1 MGYLHID
8 NLYKNQEI
16 LLFKECYALEKIHG
30 TSTHIK
36 WTNNGIPEHQSEL
49 KFFSG
54 GCNREHFI
62 SLFDENYLEKKF
74 KELNIPNVTI
84 FGEGYGGKQQGMRT
98 VYGEEL
104 KFIAFDVKI
113 DDMWLNVYDA
123 EKFVDSFD
131 DLEFVWYTRTSTEL
145 DALDILRDGESA
157 QALRNGMGIH
167 MPSTRIGEGIV
178 LRPLIELTRND
189 GKRIIAK
196 HKGAAFS
203 EIKKTRVVNRTDAQL
218 KVLAQVKDICADWVT
233 ENRLSNILS
242 HDPAPLELSQ
252 IPSIIGMMIEDVLRE
267 GKGEIVESKQLKQ
280 AISRETALMVK
291 RRVQKI

>member
-1 MGYLHID
+1 MGYLHIE

-16 LLFKECYALEKIHG
+16 LMFKECYALEKIHG
-30 TSTHIK
+30 TSTHIN
-36 WTNNGIPEHQSEL
+36 WNQFTGEV

-54 GCNREHFI
+54 GCNHEHFKSI
-62 SLFDENYLEKKF
+62 FDENYLEKKF
-74 KELNIPNVTI
+74 NELDIPNNVTI
-84 FGEGYGGKQQGMRT
+84 YGEGYGGKQQGMRT
-98 VYGEEL
+98 LYGEDL
-104 KFIAFDVKI
+104 KFVAFDVKI
-113 DDMWLNVYDA
+113 GDVWLNVYDA

-131 DLEFVWYTRTSTEL
+131 GLEFVWYTRTSTEL
-145 DALDILRDGESA
+145 DALDILRDATSA
-157 QALRNGMGIH
+157 QALRNGGGVLPPH
-167 MPSTRIGEGIV
+167 KRIAEGIV

-203 EIKKTRVVNRTDAQL
+203 ETKKTRVVNRTDEQL
-218 KVLAQVKDICADWVT
+218 KVLAQVKDICVEWVT